1 MVPLSPTRRTLLRYG
16 GAALAIG
23 STAGCLGDGTADGT
37 SGTTVEM
44 TDELVFEPE
53 TVRISTSD
61 TIQWRN
67 TGSVEHTVT
76 AREKELPKGAA
87 YFASGGFESERVA
100 QSNLDGG
107 LLAPDE
113 RYEHT
118 FETPGTYAYYC
129 IPHEGTG
136 MTGTV
141 HVE

>member
-1 MVPLSPTRRTLLRYG
+1 MAPPLSTRRTLLRYG
-16 GAALAIG
+16 GAALAVG
-23 STAGCLGDGTADGT
+23 STAGCLGDGTAGGT
-37 SGTTVEM
+37 STTTVEL

-53 TVRISTSD
+53 TVRISTGD

-67 TGSVEHTVT
+67 AGSVEHTVT
-76 AREKELPKGAA
+76 AREKKLPKGAA
-87 YFASGGFESERVA
+87 YFASGGFESERAA
-100 QSNLDGG
+100 QTSLNDG

-129 IPHEGTG
+129 IPHKGTG

-141 HVE
+141 RVE